1 MEQVMPEVVTFRDN
15 LCMFW
20 SVPVLLDSV
29 TPRPYNVHVAAPL
42 PGDIS
47 APAEALGVDP
57 L

>member
-29 TPRPYNVHVAAPL
+29 TPCPCNVHVAAPL
-42 PGDIS
+42 PDEIS
-47 APAEALGVDP
+47 VPAEALGVDP